1 MSLQTLNLNLS
12 LTININQDGTATVTV
27 NPDLPTTVKPAEAI
41 KPAQD
46 MVEAPTEVKNARE
59 KSRAKKDAPAQDA
72 PVPTPVSPPPVIV
85 TDEDKQTVV
94 DKAETAVKEA
104 DKPVTPPPAPAP
116 VPPAPVPPAPVPPA
130 PPLTPEQVEAARK
143 LQAATK
149 VFGNDP
155 NLSLDKQRSPITPP
169 PPPVTPAPVPP
180 APPVH
185 QVQPAPVPP
194 APPVHQVQ
202 PAPVPMPE
210 PMTTQPDHVTAGA
223 VRSNNVDVTMD
234 AMWHELF
241 GGVGV
246 DPDEYPA

>member
-116 VPPAPVPPAPVPPA
+116 VPPAPVPPAP
-130 PPLTPEQVEAARK
+130 PLTPEQVEAARK

-169 PPPVTPAPVPP
+169 PPPVT
-180 APPVH
+180 
-185 QVQPAPVPP
+185 PAPVPP